1 MPWLFFLKASA
12 EVESADHLYP
22 VEDGFRKQY
31 TDFGGETK
39 RQQVNRSK
47 SVGVGLRY
55 RYRYRL
61 QASSMSPHRSSSR
74 AMVLLRNHAA
84 KLLPFRHVWISCP
97 ELREG
102 QKNLHILQF
111 TDDRILPIRRGSKFK
126 YIIYLLLYGGWQSLG
141 LEICQL

>member
-74 AMVLLRNHAA
+74 AMDLLRNHAA
-84 KLLPFRHVWISCP
+84 KLLSFRPYAIVV
-97 ELREG
+97 LRVEG
-102 QKNLHILQF
+102 ILS
-111 TDDRILPIRRGSKFK
+111 RML
-126 YIIYLLLYGGWQSLG
+126 YIQNV
-141 LEICQL
+141 EQ